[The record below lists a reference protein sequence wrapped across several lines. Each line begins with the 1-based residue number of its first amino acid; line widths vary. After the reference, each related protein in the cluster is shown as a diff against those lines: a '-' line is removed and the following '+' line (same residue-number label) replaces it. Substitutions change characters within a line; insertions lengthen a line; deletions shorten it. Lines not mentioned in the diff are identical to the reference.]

1 MKLRILQF
9 AKRILEALLSVFYY
23 ILSVCSPVKEK
34 RVLFVA
40 FHGRGV
46 VDSPKALYEYM
57 RDNPEYKEYELIFT
71 LNTDVPG
78 VRSVKYRSLAF
89 LKAAATSK
97 YWFFNC
103 KMPAFLY
110 KKPNQV
116 YLQTWHGT
124 PLKRLGH
131 DIVVDKEQKISR
143 SGLSQDKRN
152 KAYDDDA
159 KKYDYMISPNAFS
172 TGCFE
177 SAFGVPADKLI
188 ETGYPRND
196 FLTNATPAEVVE
208 IKRKYGIEEGKKV
221 IFYAPTF
228 RDNAYNTAGY
238 TFKLAVD
245 FKKWKEMLG
254 DEYVV
259 LFKPH
264 YLIVTDFKED
274 ESTAGFVKFI
284 DANADIN
291 ELYVIADMLITD
303 YSSVF
308 FDYAI
313 LNRPM
318 YFYMYDIDEYEGML
332 RGFYL
337 DVYRDLPGR
346 IYKDEEQMLKAIKRG
361 EFDTEAMALFR
372 ERFTYLEDGKAT
384 KRVLD
389 IVLGNNK

>member
-1 MKLRILQF
+1 MKLKVLRLI
-9 AKRILEALLSVFYY
+9 KRIAEVILKAFYRV
-23 ILSVCSPVKEK
+23 LTACAPVHKNK
-34 RVLFVA
+34 VLFVA

-46 VDSPKALYEYM
+46 LDSPKALYEYM
-57 RDNPEYKEYELIFT
+57 LSHDEYKDYELIFT
-71 LNTDVPG
+71 LNKKVPG
-78 VRSVKYRSLAF
+78 VKSVRYMSLGF
-89 LKAAATSK
+89 LVAAVTSK

-103 KMPAFLY
+103 KMPGFLY
-110 KKPNQV
+110 KKSNQV

-131 DIVVDKEQKISR
+131 DIVVDKDQKISR

-159 KKYDYMISPNAFS
+159 KKYDYMVSPNAFS
-172 TGCFE
+172 TDCFE
-177 SAFGVPADKLI
+177 SAFGVRRDKLI

-196 FLTNATPAEVVE
+196 YLTNVTSEEVTA
-208 IKRKYGIEEGKKV
+208 IKKKYGIDADKKI

-238 TFKLAVD
+238 IFKLEVD
-245 FKKWKEMLG
+245 FKKWKEILG

-274 ESTAGFVKFI
+274 ADTAGFVKFI

-313 LNRPM
+313 LNRPI

-337 DVYRDLPGR
+337 DVYKDLPGK
-346 IYKDEEQMLKAIKRG
+346 IYKDEQSMLSAIKRG
-361 EFDTEAMALFR
+361 EFDAALMQSFR

-389 IVLGNNK
+389 IVLK

>member
-1 MKLRILQF
+1 MKLKILRVF
-9 AKRILEALLSVFYY
+9 KRLAEAVLKSLYYVLSM
-23 ILSVCSPVKEK
+23 CSPVKEK

-57 RDNPEYKEYELIFT
+57 KNHDEYKDYDLIFT
-71 LNTDVPG
+71 LNKPVPG
-78 VRSVKYRSLAF
+78 VKSVKYMSLGF
-89 LKAAATSK
+89 LKATATSK

-110 KKPNQV
+110 KKNNQI

-131 DIVVDKEQKISR
+131 DIIVDKEQKISR

-152 KAYDDDA
+152 AAYDADA
-159 KKYDYMISPNAFS
+159 RKYDYMISPNAFS

-177 SAFGVPADKLI
+177 SAFGVERDKLI

-196 FLTNATPAEVVE
+196 YLTNVTAPE
-208 IKRKYGIEEGKKV
+208 IVDIKKRYDVPEGKKV

-238 TFKLAVD
+238 TFKLEVD
-245 FKKWKEMLG
+245 FKKWKEVLG

-274 ESTAGFVKFI
+274 SDTKDFVKFI

-291 ELYVIADMLITD
+291 ELYVISDMLITD

-313 LNRPM
+313 LNRPV

-337 DVYRDLPGR
+337 NVYEDLPGK
-346 IYKDEEQMLKAIKRG
+346 IYKDEESMLKAIKRG
-361 EFDTEAMALFR
+361 EFDADAMELFR

-389 IVLGNNK
+389 IVLGGRH

>member
-1 MKLRILQF
+1 MKLKVLRIV
-9 AKRILEALLSVFYY
+9 KRIVEVMVKCFYY
-23 ILSVCSPVKEK
+23 CLTMVSPVKEK
-34 RVLFVA
+34 RILFVA

-57 RDNPEYKEYELIFT
+57 RSHDEYKDYDLIFT
-71 LNTDVPG
+71 LNKPVDG
-78 VRSVKYRSLAF
+78 IKSVKYRSLEF

-103 KMPAFLY
+103 KMPGFLY
-110 KKPNQV
+110 KKNNQI

-131 DIVVDKEQKISR
+131 DIIVDKDQKISR

-152 KAYDDDA
+152 KEYDVDSA
-159 KKYDYMISPNAFS
+159 RYNYMISPNAFS

-177 SAFGVPADKLI
+177 SAFNVKRDKLI

-196 FLTNATPAEVVE
+196 FLTNVTPDE
-208 IKRKYGIEEGKKV
+208 ITAIKKKYNVPEGKKV

-228 RDNAYNTAGY
+228 RDNAYNTEGY
-238 TFKLAVD
+238 TFKLEVD
-245 FKKWKEMLG
+245 FRKWKDILG

-264 YLIVTDFKED
+264 YLIVTDFKE
-274 ESTAGFVKFI
+274 EPYTKGFVKFI

-291 ELYVIADMLITD
+291 ELYVISDMLITD

-313 LNRPM
+313 LNRPI

-337 DVYRDLPGR
+337 NVYEDLPGK
-346 IYKDEEQMLKAIKRG
+346 IYKEEESMLKAIKRE
-361 EFDTEAMALFR
+361 EFDKDAMELFR
-372 ERFTYLEDGKAT
+372 ERFSYLEDGNAT

-389 IVLGNNK
+389 IVLGNK